1 MSFDV
6 FGLCDHVVRE
16 YREYVESFI
25 HIRDQRIE
33 HFVQEMLA
41 SGELWPDAVLQLNP
55 AYEPAET
62 LADLAAKGVIGKE
75 TARFFGA
82 NIRLYQHQAEAIAAA
97 KKNEP
102 YLVSTGTGSG
112 KSLTYLIPIVD
123 QVLKSSPADHSV
135 RALIVYPTN
144 ALINSQLKALQDFK
158 KNWPD
163 CPVTFSRY
171 TGQDRGKDRDRI
183 LTDPPHILLTNYVM
197 LEYML
202 IRPTDRSLLHQAT
215 RALKFLAVDEL
226 HVYRGRQGADVGM
239 LMRRVRQRAGRD
251 DLLCIGTS
259 ATLAIGE
266 DRNATRTR
274 IAEVG
279 SRFFGV
285 TIRPDN
291 VIDERL
297 RRVTTA
303 EVPTTAEALRAA
315 VLAPAPEPTVS
326 SVTSHPLAAWVE
338 TTFGLAIGTDGRL
351 ERRRPLAFVDGL
363 KRLIDETDFPE
374 QQCNAALRAVLDGGN
389 AAEQR
394 LGEPVF
400 AFRLHQFLSSGGSVY
415 ATLEAP
421 DVRSFSS
428 EGPFYAPREAGRA
441 ENRVMYPLAFCRECG
456 QEHYLCSLAPGK
468 DGNEL
473 LARSPLLHVT
483 DEDLPGDPGF
493 ISLEDGSLWSEDED
507 LPDNFVEM
515 RRNGP
520 RVKTHY
526 QAHVPRR
533 IWLSADGKARETEI
547 EGALAAWWQPRPLM
561 LCLRCRAAYD
571 LRESDFRKLVTLSQ
585 TGRSTAT
592 TVVATTAV
600 TGLPQFGVSETGEP
614 PRLLSF
620 TDSRQDASL
629 QAGHT
634 NDFVQVIQL
643 RAALVK
649 ALRSTQGHTL
659 AFDALG
665 EAIFAALD
673 PKPEH
678 FMKEPVDTGPGFANA
693 RNVMMQ
699 VLHYLAVEDL
709 ARAWRVAQPN
719 LEQTGLLKIEYAGL
733 DELVANEALWSHPI
747 IRRVTQSERK
757 VVLAAILDHM
767 RSVLVLDDRALTD
780 DETRRLVQRANAVLR
795 EPWSFDEQERLRRGG
810 IAVLPQ
816 VTPTDRDRDVPLR
829 LGARSAIARYL
840 RSRRTWGIDENLSA
854 EEVEK
859 LITTIVA
866 ALRGHILRIAER
878 NGQPFGVQIMVSAL
892 RWRLGDGVPPPPDP
906 VRGKSLHL
914 RREDETR
921 RDANAYFGSLYQQA
935 LGGDG
940 NQQRKG
946 QFKGLLTAEHT
957 GQVSADRRELREKN
971 FNSGELPILFCSP
984 TMELGVD
991 IKDLSV
997 VHMRNVP
1004 PTPANYAQRSGR
1016 AGRGGK
1022 AALVM
1027 AFASHGNV
1035 HDRYFFHKAQDMI
1048 AGVVAPPRI
1057 DIVNK
1062 ELVEAHLQSTWLSI
1076 VKPRLGQ
1083 SIAEVLDLDKP
1094 DSPLRE
1100 DLAAQLKF
1108 TEQSLKETL
1117 DAFGEVIS
1125 SCGPELAQAH
1135 WYSQAWLEDI
1145 ARSAPQRFDQAFR
1158 RWRELYKAATEQRDA
1173 ARKIIDNPRAARQE
1187 RDTAEQR
1194 EREAKREIQLLL
1206 NESDST
1212 EADFY
1217 VYRYLANEGFL
1228 PGYNFPRLPV
1238 RALVATGEQA
1248 QAIDRPR
1255 FIGLVEFGPGNSVYH
1270 EGRKHRIASVV
1281 VPAGG
1286 IEARL
1291 TRAKLCNCCG
1301 YVHPRDEADV
1311 DLCVHC
1317 GTRLDGATS
1326 QYPQALFRQ
1335 PTVRAQ
1341 RWTRITS
1348 EEEERVREG
1357 YLTTTHFRTGAG
1369 AVRERRILLE
1379 PATGG
1384 PILSALYLPQAE
1396 LWRINHGWRKSSE
1409 QVGFVIDSATGR
1421 WRSREDAND
1430 GSNGNGGGGTLV
1442 AGIRPFVTDSRNLL
1456 LLQPSSEGASD
1467 EGFLRSLAYALRRA
1481 LQIEY
1486 QIEEREVEIELIGRE
1501 DNENLL
1507 FWEAAE
1513 GGIGVWERLI
1523 AEPREFRK
1531 LAARA
1536 LEILHFD
1543 PSSGQPLPDWEER
1556 CTAACYDCLLSY
1568 SNQPDHRHLDRHK
1581 VREFLFA
1588 LSHSDIAPTADGPTY
1603 EEQYRRLLGLIDS
1616 ASSFERAFLDY
1627 LYKNQLRLPD
1637 HAQHTPALGIHVQ
1650 PDFYYERD
1658 GIPGVCIFIDG
1669 PQHDDPDQ
1677 VGRDRA
1683 VREALKDQGFRV
1695 VAIKS
1700 GQTIADQILEHIDIF
1715 RRH

>member
-1 MSFDV
+1 MVFDV
-6 FGLCDHVVRE
+6 FGLRDHVVRE
-16 YREYVESFI
+16 YRRYVESFI

-33 HFVQEMLA
+33 GFVQDMLA
-41 SGELWPDAVLQLNP
+41 RGELWPDAVLQLNP
-55 AYEPAET
+55 AYEPSDT
-62 LADLAAKGVIGKE
+62 LADLAAAGTIGKG
-75 TARFFGA
+75 TARFFGPS
-82 NIRLYQHQAEAIAAA
+82 IRLHKHQAEAVTAARN
-97 KKNEP
+97 NEP

-112 KSLTYLIPIVD
+112 KSLTYLVPIVD
-123 QVLKSSPADHSV
+123 HVLKNNPADHSV

-163 CPVTFSRY
+163 CPITFSRY

-226 HVYRGRQGADVGM
+226 HVYRGRQGADVAM

-259 ATLAIGE
+259 ATLATGE
-266 DRNATRTR
+266 DRNATRAR
-274 IAEVG
+274 IGEVG

-285 TIRPDN
+285 TIKPDN
-291 VIDERL
+291 VIDEKL
-297 RRVTTA
+297 RQVTTA
-303 EVPTTAEALRAA
+303 MLPTTVEALQTA
-315 VLAPAPEPTVS
+315 VLAAPPEPTVPA
-326 SVTSHPLAAWVE
+326 VTAHPLAAWVE
-338 TTFGLAIGTDGRL
+338 TTFGLTIGSDGRL
-351 ERRRPLAFVDGL
+351 ERRKPLAFEDGL
-363 KRLIDETDFPE
+363 KQLIEKTGLPE
-374 QQCNAALRAVLDGGN
+374 QQGKAALRAVLDAGN

-394 LGEPVF
+394 PGEPVF
-400 AFRLHQFLSSGGSVY
+400 AFRLHQFLSSGGSVF
-415 ATLEAP
+415 ATLEVPGA
-421 DVRSFSS
+421 RSFSS
-428 EGPFYAPREAGRA
+428 DGPFYAPREAGRA

-456 QEHYLCSLAPGK
+456 QEHYLCSLAPVK
-468 DGNEL
+468 DGLEL
-473 LARSPLLHVT
+473 LPRSPLLHVT

-493 ISLEDGSLWSEDED
+493 ISLEDGSLWSEDEE
-507 LPDNFVEM
+507 LPDNFVEL
-515 RRNGP
+515 RRSGA
-520 RVKTHY
+520 RVKAHY

-533 IWLSADGKARETEI
+533 IWVTADGKASQTEFA
-547 EGALAAWWQPRPLM
+547 GALAAWWQPRPLM

-600 TGLPQFGVSETGEP
+600 TGLPQFGVRETGDP

-620 TDSRQDASL
+620 TDNRQDASL

-634 NDFVQVIQL
+634 NDFVQVVQL

-649 ALRSTQGHTL
+649 ALRSTQGHAL

-665 EAIFAALD
+665 EAIFTALD

-678 FMKEPVDTGPGFANA
+678 FMKEPVATGPGFANA

-699 VLHYLAVEDL
+699 VLHYFAVEDL

-733 DELVANEALWSHPI
+733 DELVANDGLWAHPTI
-747 IRRVTQSERK
+747 GSVAPLERK
-757 VVLAAILDHM
+757 TILTAILDHM
-767 RSVLVLDDRALTD
+767 RSVLVLDDRTLTD

-795 EPWSFDEQERLRRGG
+795 EPWSFDEQERLRQGG
-810 IAVLPQ
+810 IATLPQ
-816 VTPTDRDRDVPLR
+816 VTPTDRDRDVALR

-840 RSRRTWGIDENLSA
+840 RSRRTWGIAENLSTD
-854 EEVEK
+854 EVEE
-859 LITTIVA
+859 LIAAVVA
-866 ALRGHILRIAER
+866 ALRGHVLRIVER

-892 RWRLGDGVPPPPDP
+892 RWRLGDGVPPAPDP

-921 RDANAYFGSLYQQA
+921 RNANAYFRTLYQQA
-935 LGGDG
+935 LGGNG
-940 NQQRKG
+940 NQQLNG
-946 QFKGLLTAEHT
+946 QFKGLLSAEHT
-957 GQVSADRRELREKN
+957 GQVSADRRELRERN

-1027 AFASHGNV
+1027 AFASYGNV
-1035 HDRYFFHKAQDMI
+1035 HDRYFFHKSQDMI

-1076 VKPRLGQ
+1076 IKPRLGQ
-1083 SIAEVLDLDKP
+1083 SIAEVLELDKSGYP
-1094 DSPLRE
+1094 IQE
-1100 DLAAQLKF
+1100 DLAAQL
-1108 TEQSLKETL
+1108 TVSEQNLKEIFKAL
-1117 DAFGEVIS
+1117 EEVIS
-1125 SCGPELAQAH
+1125 SGGPELAQAH

-1145 ARSAPQRFDQAFR
+1145 ARSASKRFDQAFE
-1158 RWRELYKAATEQRDA
+1158 RWRELYKAATEQRDS
-1173 ARKIIDNPRAARQE
+1173 ARKIIDNPRASRID
-1187 RDTAEQR
+1187 RSTAEQR

-1206 NESDST
+1206 NEGDST
-1212 EADFY
+1212 ETDFY
-1217 VYRYLANEGFL
+1217 VYRYLASEGFL

-1238 RALVATGEQA
+1238 RALVATGDQA

-1255 FIGLVEFGPGNSVYH
+1255 FIGLVEFGPGNTLYH

-1326 QYPQALFRQ
+1326 QYPQSLFQQ

-1357 YLTTTHFRTGAG
+1357 YRTTTHFRTVGAI
-1369 AVRERRILLE
+1369 RERRILIE
-1379 PATGG
+1379 PETGR
-1384 PILSALYLPQAE
+1384 PILSALYLPQAQ

-1409 QVGFVIDSATGR
+1409 QVGFIIDGTTGR
-1421 WRSREDAND
+1421 WRSKDDADAAN
-1430 GSNGNGGGGTLV
+1430 NGDRGGGVLMT
-1442 AGIRPFVTDSRNLL
+1442 GIRPFVTDIRNLL
-1456 LLQPSSEGASD
+1456 LLQSNSEAARD
-1467 EGFLRSLAYALRRA
+1467 EGFLRNLAYALRRA

-1486 QIEEREVEIELIGRE
+1486 QIEEREVAVELIGRE
-1501 DNENLL
+1501 ENENLL

-1531 LAARA
+1531 LAVRA
-1536 LEILHFD
+1536 LELLHFD
-1543 PSSGQPLPDWEER
+1543 PSSGQALPDWEER
-1556 CTAACYDCLLSY
+1556 CTVACYDCLLSY

-1581 VREFLFA
+1581 VRDFLF
-1588 LSHSDIAPTADGPTY
+1588 SMSRSDIAPITNGPTLD
-1603 EEQYRRLLGLIDS
+1603 EQYHRLLDLIDPG
-1616 ASSFERAFLDY
+1616 SSFERAFLDY
-1627 LYKNQLRLPD
+1627 LYENGLRLPD
-1637 HAQHTPALGIHVQ
+1637 HAQHSPADGIPVQ

-1658 GIPGVCIFIDG
+1658 GIPGACIFIDG
-1669 PQHDDPDQ
+1669 PRHDEPAQAD
-1677 VGRDRA
+1677 RDRI

-1700 GQTIADQILEHIDIF
+1700 GRTIADQVLEHPDIF
-1715 RRH
+1715 RRQ

>member
-1 MSFDV
+1 
-6 FGLCDHVVRE
+6 
-16 YREYVESFI
+16 
-25 HIRDQRIE
+25 
-33 HFVQEMLA
+33 ML
-41 SGELWPDAVLQLNP
+41 
-55 AYEPAET
+55 Y
-62 LADLAAKGVIGKE
+62 
-75 TARFFGA
+75 
-82 NIRLYQHQAEAIAAA
+82 
-97 KKNEP
+97 
-102 YLVSTGTGSG
+102 
-112 KSLTYLIPIVD
+112 
-123 QVLKSSPADHSV
+123 
-135 RALIVYPTN
+135 
-144 ALINSQLKALQDFK
+144 
-158 KNWPD
+158 
-163 CPVTFSRY
+163 
-171 TGQDRGKDRDRI
+171 
-183 LTDPPHILLTNYVM
+183 
-197 LEYML
+197 
-202 IRPTDRSLLHQAT
+202 
-215 RALKFLAVDEL
+215 
-226 HVYRGRQGADVGM
+226 
-239 LMRRVRQRAGRD
+239 
-251 DLLCIGTS
+251 
-259 ATLAIGE
+259 
-266 DRNATRTR
+266 
-274 IAEVG
+274 
-279 SRFFGV
+279 
-285 TIRPDN
+285 
-291 VIDERL
+291 
-297 RRVTTA
+297 
-303 EVPTTAEALRAA
+303 
-315 VLAPAPEPTVS
+315 
-326 SVTSHPLAAWVE
+326 
-338 TTFGLAIGTDGRL
+338 
-351 ERRRPLAFVDGL
+351 
-363 KRLIDETDFPE
+363 
-374 QQCNAALRAVLDGGN
+374 
-389 AAEQR
+389 
-394 LGEPVF
+394 
-400 AFRLHQFLSSGGSVY
+400 
-415 ATLEAP
+415 
-421 DVRSFSS
+421 
-428 EGPFYAPREAGRA
+428 
-441 ENRVMYPLAFCRECG
+441 
-456 QEHYLCSLAPGK
+456 
-468 DGNEL
+468 
-473 LARSPLLHVT
+473 VT

-515 RRNGP
+515 RRSGP
-520 RVKTHY
+520 RVKAHY

-533 IWLSADGKARETEI
+533 IWVTPDGKASETEI
-547 EGALAAWWQPRPLM
+547 AGALAAWWQPRPLM

-600 TGLPQFGVSETGEP
+600 TSLPQFGVRETGEP

-620 TDSRQDASL
+620 TDNRQDASL

-634 NDFVQVIQL
+634 NDFVQVVQL

-649 ALRSTQGHTL
+649 ALRSAQGNTL

-678 FMKEPVDTGPGFANA
+678 FMKEPVDAGPGFASA

-733 DELVANEALWSHPI
+733 DELVVNEALWSHPI
-747 IRRVTQSERK
+747 IGSIAPPTRK
-757 VVLAAILDHM
+757 TILTAILDHM
-767 RSVLVLDDRALTD
+767 RSVLILDDRALTD

-795 EPWSFDEQERLRRGG
+795 EPWSFDEHERLRRGG
-810 IAVLPQ
+810 VATLPQ
-816 VTPTDRDRDVPLR
+816 VIPTERDRDVALR

-859 LITTIVA
+859 LIATIVA
-866 ALRGHILRIAER
+866 ALRGHILRIVDR

-892 RWRLGDGVPPPPDP
+892 RWRLGDGIPPSPDP

-921 RDANAYFGSLYQQA
+921 RNANAYFGALYRQA
-935 LGGDG
+935 LEGNG

-957 GQVSADRRELREKN
+957 GQVSADRRELRERN

-1094 DSPLRE
+1094 GHPVRE
-1100 DLAAQLKF
+1100 DLAEQLKF
-1108 TEQSLKETL
+1108 TDQGLRETL
-1117 DAFGEVIS
+1117 AAFGEVIA
-1125 SCGPELAQAH
+1125 SCGPELAQAS
-1135 WYSQAWLEDI
+1135 WYSQTWLEDI
-1145 ARSAPQRFDQAFR
+1145 ARSAPQRFDDAFR
-1158 RWRELYKAATEQRDA
+1158 RWRELYKAATEQRDS
-1173 ARKIIDNPRAARQE
+1173 ARKIIDNPRAARKD

-1206 NESDST
+1206 NEGDST

-1255 FIGLVEFGPGNSVYH
+1255 FIGLVEFGPGNSLYH

-1286 IEARL
+1286 IEERL

-1311 DLCVHC
+1311 DLCIHC

-1326 QYPQALFRQ
+1326 QYPQSLFQQ

-1357 YLTTTHFRTGAG
+1357 YLTTTHFRTGGG
-1369 AVRERRILLE
+1369 AIRERRTLTE
-1379 PATGG
+1379 PGTGTADPVG
-1384 PILSALYLPQAE
+1384 AISAASRTLAYQSRVAKVI
-1396 LWRINHGWRKSSE
+1396 RTGWIHHR
-1409 QVGFVIDSATGR
+1409 QHD
-1421 WRSREDAND
+1421 
-1430 GSNGNGGGGTLV
+1430 
-1442 AGIRPFVTDSRNLL
+1442 
-1456 LLQPSSEGASD
+1456 
-1467 EGFLRSLAYALRRA
+1467 RSLA
-1481 LQIEY
+1481 
-1486 QIEEREVEIELIGRE
+1486 VEG
-1501 DNENLL
+1501 
-1507 FWEAAE
+1507 
-1513 GGIGVWERLI
+1513 
-1523 AEPREFRK
+1523 
-1531 LAARA
+1531 
-1536 LEILHFD
+1536 
-1543 PSSGQPLPDWEER
+1543 
-1556 CTAACYDCLLSY
+1556 
-1568 SNQPDHRHLDRHK
+1568 
-1581 VREFLFA
+1581 
-1588 LSHSDIAPTADGPTY
+1588 
-1603 EEQYRRLLGLIDS
+1603 
-1616 ASSFERAFLDY
+1616 
-1627 LYKNQLRLPD
+1627 
-1637 HAQHTPALGIHVQ
+1637 
-1650 PDFYYERD
+1650 
-1658 GIPGVCIFIDG
+1658 
-1669 PQHDDPDQ
+1669 
-1677 VGRDRA
+1677 
-1683 VREALKDQGFRV
+1683 
-1695 VAIKS
+1695 
-1700 GQTIADQILEHIDIF
+1700 
-1715 RRH
+1715 